1 MSRSNDYATGNLLDY
16 DYFSKYYKL
25 AATDFCKQIELE
37 DPDLK
42 LKLVLSVVLMKI
54 MQTMFLI
61 IEKSDETT
69 LIFSQNAV
77 TVV

>member
-1 MSRSNDYATGNLLDY
+1 MSRSNDYGTGNLLDY

-25 AATDFCKQIELE
+25 VATDFCKQIKLE

-54 MQTMFLI
+54 MQLCSLSL
-61 IEKSDETT
+61 KSQTKQ
-69 LIFSQNAV
+69 LLFFHKML
-77 TVV
+77 

>member
-25 AATDFCKQIELE
+25 VATDFCKQIELE

-69 LIFSQNAV
+69 LIFSENAV